1 MKTVVRTSNA
11 PAPVG
16 TYSQGIIAE
25 GSKLIFTAGQI
36 AINPENNEVVKDDI
50 SAQTRLVLNN
60 LKAVLQ
66 AAGADMNNVVKV
78 TVFMTDLQ
86 HFGSVNEV
94 FKEFFPDDPPARSA
108 VQVSALPKGVD
119 VEIEGIA
126 VIP

>member
-1 MKTVVRTSNA
+1 MRTVIRTSKA

-16 TYSQGIIAE
+16 TYNQGIIAD
-25 GSKLIFTAGQI
+25 GFKLVFTSGQI
-36 AINPENNEVVKDDI
+36 AIDPERNEVIKGDV
-50 SAQTRLVLNN
+50 ATQTRLVLNN
-60 LKAVLQ
+60 VKAILQ
-66 AAGADMNNVVKV
+66 AAGTDMDKLVKV

-86 HFGSVNEV
+86 YFGMVNEV
-94 FKEFFPDDPPARSA
+94 FKEFFQDNPPARSA